1 MLGFNA
7 IRERDEERITFMIR
21 IVMWFMVLLTLI
33 TLGVAITRIFP

>member
-1 MLGFNA
+1 MLGLNA